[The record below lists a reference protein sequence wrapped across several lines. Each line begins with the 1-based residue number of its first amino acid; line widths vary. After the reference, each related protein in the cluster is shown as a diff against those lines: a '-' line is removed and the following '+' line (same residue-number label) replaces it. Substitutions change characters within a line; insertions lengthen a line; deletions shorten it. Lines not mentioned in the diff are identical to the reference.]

1 MPWVWQYQFFL
12 QLRLSIVVDDKIA
25 RRSGAW
31 IGRTIWQLI
40 SRYAQVR
47 ALLFP
52 LGLSNS
58 VRNRL
63 VAGESYLGEV
73 GLVL

>member
-12 QLRLSIVVDDKIA
+12 QLRLSIVVADKIA

-73 GLVL
+73 GLAL

>member
-1 MPWVWQYQFFL
+1 LPWVLQYQFFL
-12 QLRLSIVVDDKIA
+12 QLRPSIVAVDKIA

-40 SRYAQVR
+40 SRYARVL

-52 LGLSNS
+52 PGLFNS

-63 VAGESYLGEV
+63 VAGESYSGEV
-73 GLVL
+73 GLAL